1 MKGSGQMNNKI
12 TRESWELIATEIIN
26 ICENGRDYG
35 TDYYTKKDLE
45 EYLTNEGI
53 ITVIDD

>member
-1 MKGSGQMNNKI
+1 MDNKI
-12 TRESWELIATEIIN
+12 TRESWKLIATEIIS

-35 TDYYTKKDLE
+35 ADYYTMKDLE

-53 ITVIDD
+53 ITVIND

>member
-1 MKGSGQMNNKI
+1 MNNKI

-26 ICENGRDYG
+26 ICESGREYG
-35 TDYYTKKDLE
+35 SDDFTMKDLE